1 MYCFFVINDRA
12 VKGKKSKRSK
22 GEFTKPSIPQMSAPI
37 PQMSAP
43 IPQMSAPIPQMSA
56 LSNNQWI
63 SGEMPRNIS
72 EKNPEKMKN
81 RGDPIQV
88 NDTTNERDIRHTS

>member
-37 PQMSAP
+37 PQMSA
-43 IPQMSAPIPQMSA
+43 

-72 EKNPEKMKN
+72 EKNPEKMK
-81 RGDPIQV
+81 IEATQ
-88 NDTTNERDIRHTS
+88 SK